1 MGPGPNP
8 GLEDEEDLGQ
18 PGSQQDNRDR
28 SDDFLDE
35 EDDEMAGFIVD
46 EDGGGGGNR
55 RRRSAGLHALPGTNA
70 EALDVTPQALALAPT
85 LSTLSATCSMQ
96 LLRCHQL
103 HVDNISALG
112 GCGIPSHGYN
122 IVTLVWCCF
131 CDPSISDQGS
141 TSDAC
146 SSWHAC

>member
-1 MGPGPNP
+1 MHQVAGPGPNP

-18 PGSQQDNRDR
+18 PGSQQDNQDR

-55 RRRSAGLHALPGTNA
+55 RRRSAGLHAPPGTNA

-85 LSTLSATCSMQ
+85 LSALSATCGMQ
-96 LLRCHQL
+96 LLRCYQL
-103 HVDNISALG
+103 YGDNISRIGRVWRSESRLQYRDSG
-112 GCGIPSHGYN
+112 
-122 IVTLVWCCF
+122 LVLLLR
-131 CDPSISDQGS
+131 PLNQ
-141 TSDAC
+141 
-146 SSWHAC
+146 